1 MSYVYIVF
9 SPLTLHSIND
19 HPMKKFL
26 ILFSTIIAMAAC
38 NAQTAGVQ
46 NLEQNKL
53 EEKLK
58 EDNVVLIDVR
68 TPGEVASGY
77 IPEADYFIN
86 INASDFE
93 QKIAELDTTKT
104 YVMYC
109 RSGARSGRAA
119 NFMVQKGFKRYTIC
133 KGAYWVIK
141 AS

>member
-1 MSYVYIVF
+1 
-9 SPLTLHSIND
+9 
-19 HPMKKFL
+19 MKKFL
-26 ILFSTIIAMAAC
+26 ILFSTVIAMAAC
-38 NAQTAGVQ
+38 NAQTSGVQ

-58 EDNVVLIDVR
+58 EDNVVLIDLR
-68 TPGEVASGY
+68 TPGEVAAGY
-77 IPEADYFIN
+77 IPEASFFIN

-119 NFMVQKGFKRYTIC
+119 NYMVQHGFKTVYNLQGGILGYTGEL
-133 KGAYWVIK
+133 KR
-141 AS
+141 